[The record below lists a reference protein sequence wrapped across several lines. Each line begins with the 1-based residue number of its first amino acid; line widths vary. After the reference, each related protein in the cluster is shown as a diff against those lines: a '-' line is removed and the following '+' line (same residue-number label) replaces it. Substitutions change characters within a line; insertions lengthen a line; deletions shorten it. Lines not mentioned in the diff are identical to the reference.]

1 MIERCHR
8 ICGGLDDCFINNK
21 KQIDCISDILI
32 NKAFGTSEIIE
43 QLIKKYQDEE
53 LSLMLREALRG
64 PYEIINWVKYLQI
77 ARDLK
82 FSPEP
87 LRQSLNERRREIR
100 YPLPETIQKYI
111 DLSIDAHGRMLAG
124 IITNLSQQGLQFITT
139 EPVKPG
145 MIYDLKLS
153 STRATGKDL
162 FLKIK
167 TVYCN
172 RNEDKFIS
180 GAFIVEMPDD
190 LSFNFFKNVLDL
202 LLGFPEKFSGS

>member
-1 MIERCHR
+1 MIERCTR
-8 ICGGLDDCFINNK
+8 ICGSLDDCFINNK
-21 KQIDCISDILI
+21 KQIECISDILI
-32 NKAFGTSEIIE
+32 NKAFGTSTILE
-43 QLIKKYQDEE
+43 QLIKGCQDEG

-64 PYEIINWVKYLQI
+64 PYEIINWIKYLQI

-87 LRQSLNERRREIR
+87 LRYSPDERRREMR
-100 YPLPETIQKYI
+100 YPLPEAIQKYI
-111 DLSIDAHGRMLAG
+111 DLTIDVEGRMLG
-124 IITNLSQQGLQFITT
+124 GTITNLSQQGLQFMTT
-139 EPVKPG
+139 EPLRPG

-153 STRATGKDL
+153 STRSTGKDL

-180 GAFIVEMPDD
+180 GAFIVEMPDE

-202 LLGFPEKFSGS
+202 LLRAPKDFSGS